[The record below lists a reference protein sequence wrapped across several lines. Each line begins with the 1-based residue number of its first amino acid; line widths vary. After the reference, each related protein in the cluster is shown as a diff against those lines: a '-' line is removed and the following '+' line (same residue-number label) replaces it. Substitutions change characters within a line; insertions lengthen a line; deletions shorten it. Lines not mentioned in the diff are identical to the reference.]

1 MPVSEPEKKAEIISR
16 PASTLVSNHIGASFK
31 EGLNSRGSRAAHVEV
46 VCRVWQLG
54 LMTEFRRE

>member
-31 EGLNSRGSRAAHVEV
+31 EGLNSRGLRGVHVEV
-46 VCRVWQLG
+46 VCRVWQLS
-54 LMTEFRRE
+54 LMRI